1 MDPIADMLVNIK
13 NAATAGKPFALVPY
27 SKLKLSIANVLVSEG
42 YLKSV
47 TKRGK
52 KAKKFIELEVT
63 YNNDKKPK
71 LSGVSRISRPS
82 KRVYYG
88 TGDVRPV
95 RNGFGLLVLS
105 TPKGILTGKDA
116 RKEHVGG
123 EALFK
128 IW

>member
-13 NAATAGKPFALVPY
+13 NAATAGKPFALVSY
-27 SKLKLSIANVLVSEG
+27 SKLKLSIANILVQEG

-47 TKRGK
+47 AKRGK
-52 KAKKFIELEVT
+52 KAKKFIELEIM
-63 YNNDKKPK
+63 YHQDKTPR
-71 LSGVSRISRPS
+71 LSGATRISRPS

-88 TGDVRPV
+88 TTDVRPV
-95 RNGFGLLVLS
+95 RNGYGLLVLS

-128 IW
+128 VW

>member
-13 NAATAGKPFALVPY
+13 NTATAGKSFALVPY
-27 SKLKLSIANVLVSEG
+27 SKLKFSIASILVDEG

-47 TKRGK
+47 AKRGK

-63 YNNDKKPK
+63 YDIDKKPK
-71 LSGVSRISRPS
+71 ISGVSRISRPS

-95 RNGFGLLVLS
+95 RNGHGLLVLS